1 MSESPRR
8 HARELVLQALYAS
21 ECSDENPGIKLQRLL
36 EKETISENN
45 ALFTREFF
53 AAVLKNT
60 DKADEQITALAANWD
75 ISRMAAIDRIVLR
88 MAVVELLEFKS
99 VPVKVVLNESIELVK
114 KYSTAK
120 SSRFINGILD
130 QFVKD
135 LNRLED
141 KSEGQEPN
149 N

>member
-1 MSESPRR
+1 MGESPRR

-21 ECSDENPGIKLQRLL
+21 ECSDEDPGIKLQRLL

-45 ALFTREFF
+45 ALFAREFF
-53 AAVLKNT
+53 AAVHRNS

-75 ISRMAAIDRIVLR
+75 INRMAAIDLIVLR
-88 MAVVELLEFKS
+88 MAIVELMEFKS

-120 SSRFINGILD
+120 SSRFINGVLD
-130 QFVKD
+130 QFAKNLSSISD
-135 LNRLED
+135 
-141 KSEGQEPN
+141 EG
-149 N
+149 